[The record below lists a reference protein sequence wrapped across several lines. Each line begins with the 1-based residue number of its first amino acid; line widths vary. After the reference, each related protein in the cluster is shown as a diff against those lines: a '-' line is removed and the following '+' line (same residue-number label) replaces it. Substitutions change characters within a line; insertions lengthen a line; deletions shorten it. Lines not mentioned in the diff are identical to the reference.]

1 MTVETVENLLL
12 LEDLQQLLEAAET
25 TGTIRYPELAELIEP
40 HALGPLELDD
50 LYRELDRRGIEV
62 VEMTER
68 EPEKEAPPPPPPT
81 PTVETTRSE
90 ERRVGK
96 ECSSPCRSRWS
107 PYH

>member
-12 LEDLQQLLEAAET
+12 LEELQQLLEAAET

-68 EPEKEAPPPPPPT
+68 
-81 PTVETTRSE
+81 
-90 ERRVGK
+90 
-96 ECSSPCRSRWS
+96 
-107 PYH
+107 